1 MTKETGN
8 ESSQMP
14 NTHRA
19 MYECAR
25 AFEQAL
31 DEKQMLQRV
40 CDIFVEVCG
49 FRTVWIGDIGPEPH
63 KTIRL
68 IAQAGSVD
76 ALAEN
81 KFASAEAYSDDTASI
96 ALRTGKR
103 CRSHNAL
110 SLLIKSEDRLFGV
123 ITFSADNPTQFEPNA
138 IEGLDIFSNLLAR
151 ELADLRSQR
160 QRLETEETLREQE
173 SGLRQLIDAIPQHI
187 LILSPDGLPLF
198 RNKANHDYH
207 GLTLEE
213 IQSPDTALKS
223 IHPDDVRRVLLE
235 ANRGHSGKVPFETQF
250 RMRRKDGQFRWF
262 LIRHSPLRD
271 QHGNIVRWY
280 SSATDIEALKQTTQE
295 LERTE
300 KELQQVIDLAPQ
312 HVAVLAADGSRVY
325 MNQVGLKY
333 LGLALDEWRDDK
345 LRVDFV
351 HPDDRER
358 ALNEPK
364 DDFLTGRPHEI
375 EMRLRRNDGTYR
387 WFLFRLN
394 PLRDEQ
400 GQITRWYAAGTDI
413 EDRKHTEERLHHE
426 NIALREEIDKASM
439 FEEIVGASPALQ
451 AVLSRVSKVAPT
463 DSSVLLT
470 GETGTGK
477 ELVARAIHRH
487 SRRSSRAFVSV
498 NCAAIPR
505 DLIASELFG
514 HEKGSFTGALQRRVG
529 KFELA
534 EGGTIFLDEI
544 GELPTETQI
553 ALLRVLQEREFDR
566 VGGNQPIRVEVRVIA
581 ATNRDLEASIAAGAF
596 RRDLFYRLNVFP
608 IEIPP
613 LRERKED
620 IPMLVEYFIDRYAR
634 KTGKRMRSIDKKT
647 LELLQSYSWPGNIRE
662 LQNIIERSVIVCET
676 EIFSV
681 DQSWLSVRS
690 SQAQPGRGPF
700 SKGST
705 AQEKASIEAALAQTG
720 GRISGSSGAAA
731 ILGVPPSTLESKIR
745 SLKINKF
752 RFKSG

>member
-1 MTKETGN
+1 
-8 ESSQMP
+8 
-14 NTHRA
+14 
-19 MYECAR
+19 
-25 AFEQAL
+25 
-31 DEKQMLQRV
+31 
-40 CDIFVEVCG
+40 
-49 FRTVWIGDIGPEPH
+49 
-63 KTIRL
+63 
-68 IAQAGSVD
+68 
-76 ALAEN
+76 
-81 KFASAEAYSDDTASI
+81 
-96 ALRTGKR
+96 
-103 CRSHNAL
+103 
-110 SLLIKSEDRLFGV
+110 
-123 ITFSADNPTQFEPNA
+123 
-138 IEGLDIFSNLLAR
+138 
-151 ELADLRSQR
+151 
-160 QRLETEETLREQE
+160 
-173 SGLRQLIDAIPQHI
+173 
-187 LILSPDGLPLF
+187 
-198 RNKANHDYH
+198 
-207 GLTLEE
+207 
-213 IQSPDTALKS
+213 
-223 IHPDDVRRVLLE
+223 
-235 ANRGHSGKVPFETQF
+235 
-250 RMRRKDGQFRWF
+250 
-262 LIRHSPLRD
+262 
-271 QHGNIVRWY
+271 
-280 SSATDIEALKQTTQE
+280 
-295 LERTE
+295 
-300 KELQQVIDLAPQ
+300 
-312 HVAVLAADGSRVY
+312 
-325 MNQVGLKY
+325 
-333 LGLALDEWRDDK
+333 
-345 LRVDFV
+345 
-351 HPDDRER
+351 
-358 ALNEPK
+358 
-364 DDFLTGRPHEI
+364 
-375 EMRLRRNDGTYR
+375 MRLRRNDGTYR

-634 KTGKRMRSIDKKT
+634 KTGKKMRSIDKKT

-681 DQSWLSVRS
+681 DQSWFSVRS
-690 SQAQPGRGPF
+690 SQAQPARGPF